1 MKSLGK
7 PTCVGEYDHFVGK
20 QQLYLSNYVPDHC
33 DLVNIVESRSTET
46 SYKLCY
52 MVPFWKTLI
61 ESYLKSRNNINNDDC
76 FGDGNTEVKDDN
88 ATTKNVVSY
97 YERSDDYLLQE
108 IDPTTEK
115 KEEFNNN
122 KVESNV
128 TYDTPKSYVNI
139 DIVINDTRMVDII
152 PYINQQDIE
161 KKNNNMSSYTYN
173 NKYIYEKYV
182 SQNKKDDIEKED
194 CVTIVVVPLHYGSN
208 VEDNVVNLCT
218 VFVYANNRFQ
228 DKYKYINEL
237 YKSMNNSTANY
248 NGSRD
253 SVVDTSDSLLIGP
266 LLSNT
271 MYTLTDLPFLIEQTV
286 ININNVYNK
295 YLLVDPNGQF
305 NTNLY
310 KRSDMIEQIINGK
323 NILYMRRNSMLY
335 NNHNHDNNDED
346 RNNPTQKKIKN
357 VKYISRISK
366 QDSGYM
372 KMLL

>member
-1 MKSLGK
+1 MYKSL
-7 PTCVGEYDHFVGK
+7 
-20 QQLYLSNYVPDHC
+20 
-33 DLVNIVESRSTET
+33 
-46 SYKLCY
+46 
-52 MVPFWKTLI
+52 
-61 ESYLKSRNNINNDDC
+61 
-76 FGDGNTEVKDDN
+76 
-88 ATTKNVVSY
+88 
-97 YERSDDYLLQE
+97 
-108 IDPTTEK
+108 
-115 KEEFNNN
+115 
-122 KVESNV
+122 
-128 TYDTPKSYVNI
+128 
-139 DIVINDTRMVDII
+139 
-152 PYINQQDIE
+152 
-161 KKNNNMSSYTYN
+161 
-173 NKYIYEKYV
+173 
-182 SQNKKDDIEKED
+182 
-194 CVTIVVVPLHYGSN
+194 
-208 VEDNVVNLCT
+208 
-218 VFVYANNRFQ
+218 
-228 DKYKYINEL
+228 
-237 YKSMNNSTANY
+237 NNSTANY

-271 MYTLTDLPFLIEQTV
+271 MYTLIDLPFLIEQTV